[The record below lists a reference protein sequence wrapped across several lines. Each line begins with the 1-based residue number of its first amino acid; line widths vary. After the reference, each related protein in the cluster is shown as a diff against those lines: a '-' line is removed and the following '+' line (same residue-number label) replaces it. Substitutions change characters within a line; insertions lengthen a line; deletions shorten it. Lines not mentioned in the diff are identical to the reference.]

1 MIYQVS
7 VILVLFCPLQITF
20 TRSAIEK
27 WKDLSPPPATKTS
40 DLNSTQT
47 FTSGFVRIDTFNT
60 LYEKWIR
67 AQVVPIGVCFQK
79 GVNGGSAKIVQV
91 SMDSVSISRTIEM
104 YNSSYCSERFSS
116 ESLTL
121 AKEQVVEE
129 FTHSIRHVSDIKTA
143 LTSEPATSDGLII
156 T

>member
-1 MIYQVS
+1 MS
-7 VILVLFCPLQITF
+7 LILALMCVCEALQITF
-20 TRSAIEK
+20 TRSFIEERGEL
-27 WKDLSPPPATKTS
+27 LSAPATKTG

-47 FTSGFVRIDTFNT
+47 FTSGFVRIDTFNM

-91 SMDSVSISRTIEM
+91 TMDSVSISRTIEM
-104 YNSSYCSERFSS
+104 YNTSDCSERFSS
-116 ESLTL
+116 ASLTL
-121 AKEQVVEE
+121 AKEKEVEE
-129 FTHSIRHVSDIKTA
+129 FTHSIRHVPDIKTA